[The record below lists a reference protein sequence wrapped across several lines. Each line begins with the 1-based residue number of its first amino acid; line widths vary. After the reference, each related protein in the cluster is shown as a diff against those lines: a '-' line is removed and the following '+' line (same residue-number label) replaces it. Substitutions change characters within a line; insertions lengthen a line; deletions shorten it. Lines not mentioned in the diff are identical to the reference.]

1 MVRVG
6 GLKRASLIYQW
17 LVRPL
22 NGTAKRPSL
31 MEGFEGCPG
40 SREMSFKDQDDKDAD
55 QAVGRIKSQ
64 LGQWPI
70 QMHLISPTAPY
81 YQNTE

>member
-1 MVRVG
+1 
-6 GLKRASLIYQW
+6 
-17 LVRPL
+17 
-22 NGTAKRPSL
+22 